1 MRGLNNQIDGTQKR
15 EAADVARDFLKAHA
29 LA

>member
-1 MRGLNNQIDGTQKR
+1 MRGLNAQVDGEKLDP
-15 EAADVARDFLKAHA
+15 ADVARTFLRKHS

>member
-1 MRGLNNQIDGTQKR
+1 MRGLNAQVDGDHQDP
-15 EAADVARDFLKAHA
+15 ADVAQAFLSQHG